1 MALALAD
8 SGEFLAAAKVRTGD
22 PEATQGS
29 GAASSGG
36 GSSPPTQY
44 TLVPTRKSGMDDEV
58 VFLEVVRDGPWVGLK
73 SWVANGALLQ
83 AKRKG
88 THRLAFYS
96 PRFGVYEQWGFD
108 EGEGDSLDG
117 IHWAST
123 VVTLRNRK
131 VPSVVLRVEMHRVGV
146 CHRPEGQTQ
155 AAIENSRI
163 DPALVANLGAVAGSG
178 DGTATQSIRTMSTL
192 MVQEWIK
199 FVEKEKARRAR

>member
-1 MALALAD
+1 
-8 SGEFLAAAKVRTGD
+8 
-22 PEATQGS
+22 
-29 GAASSGG
+29 
-36 GSSPPTQY
+36 
-44 TLVPTRKSGMDDEV
+44 MDDEV

-131 VPSVVLRVEMHRVGV
+131 VPSVVLRVEMQQEQGLLYL
-146 CHRPEGQTQ
+146 Q
-155 AAIENSRI
+155 ADLR
-163 DPALVANLGAVAGSG
+163 L
-178 DGTATQSIRTMSTL
+178 
-192 MVQEWIK
+192 
-199 FVEKEKARRAR
+199 